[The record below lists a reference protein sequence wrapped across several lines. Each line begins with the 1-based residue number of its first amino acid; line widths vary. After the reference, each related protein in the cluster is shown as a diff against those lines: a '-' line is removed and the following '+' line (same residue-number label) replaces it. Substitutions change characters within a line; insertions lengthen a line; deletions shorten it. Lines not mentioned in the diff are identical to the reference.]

1 MKLLTAE
8 NLPEIERVEV
18 HSEEMSKFK
27 NEDDFTG
34 LAVSLLVE
42 TGSYVCVAASTMGT
56 EPVWD
61 RDRAAICGNMVRL
74 YKLVHSVL
82 DQTCQRRQE
91 TSFILARLVFETL
104 VNIRYMI
111 ENFDPALID
120 EYVKYSLR
128 HERKLLDV
136 IQANIEAQNG
146 AVIDPGVGSVTNW
159 QYLGGDDGDDTY
171 RVSKASGLVFIDTYH
186 ETASGGTDKAVFSD
200 LKLSD
205 MTFGYTDYRTESPAN
220 GWMLRMM
227 WTGGEFRVGQEG
239 SYVESYEFADGSR
252 VSALSYNTVSQRL
265 TVLGTAGNDLING
278 TGGDDT
284 INGGAGNDVLSGGLG
299 ADTLMGGEGND
310 KYRFDLGDGADVV
323 ADGGLA
329 SDQDDLVSGAEIEA
343 DELWFARDSDDLVIS
358 VLGTDDR
365 VTVSN
370 WFLQSSNNVIETIRT
385 SDGKT
390 LYHSDVARL
399 VSAMAVFNP
408 ATASDPTGIQ
418 PNDPRLGDPAIL
430 GTIAAV
436 TRSAWMAA

>member
-136 IQANIEAQNG
+136 IRANIEAQNG
-146 AVIDPGVGSVTNW
+146 AVLPIEDRMLKSINRAANAAQVPLSEVDLKQKGPWGGKNVFDKAEAIGLG
-159 QYLGGDDGDDTY
+159 QAYLGAFSGPSHSVHGNWHEIYSNHLHWDEKGGFTPNLDWHRPRPQVLFPLCILIIETLEIYFAFMCGDQ
-171 RVSKASGLVFIDTYH
+171 
-186 ETASGGTDKAVFSD
+186 AVYLFEKPLSD
-200 LKLSD
+200 L
-205 MTFGYTDYRTESPAN
+205 RE
-220 GWMLRMM
+220 
-227 WTGGEFRVGQEG
+227 RVYQ
-239 SYVESYEFADGSR
+239 V
-252 VSALSYNTVSQRL
+252 
-265 TVLGTAGNDLING
+265 ND
-278 TGGDDT
+278 
-284 INGGAGNDVLSGGLG
+284 AHE
-299 ADTLMGGEGND
+299 A
-310 KYRFDLGDGADVV
+310 Y
-323 ADGGLA
+323 
-329 SDQDDLVSGAEIEA
+329 LVGKNWPEI
-343 DELWFARDSDDLVIS
+343 
-358 VLGTDDR
+358 
-365 VTVSN
+365 
-370 WFLQSSNNVIETIRT
+370 
-385 SDGKT
+385 
-390 LYHSDVARL
+390 
-399 VSAMAVFNP
+399 
-408 ATASDPTGIQ
+408 
-418 PNDPRLGDPAIL
+418 
-430 GTIAAV
+430 
-436 TRSAWMAA
+436 